1 MLASVVMVKKVSF
14 GQWLEFN
21 RRVARLS
28 QQKVADAL
36 GVSRQTI
43 SNWECDRY
51 VPEITPTQTKML
63 CDRLEVTFD
72 QLEEAFRGEAT
83 I

>member
-1 MLASVVMVKKVSF
+1 MALTMKKLTF
-14 GQWLEFN
+14 GQWLEFH
-21 RRVARLS
+21 RKALKLS
-28 QQKVADAL
+28 QQEVAESL

-51 VPEITPTQTKML
+51 ALEITPTQTRSL
-63 CDRLEVTFD
+63 CEKLEVTFE